1 MPKRT
6 FRKRTTLEQKEG
18 RSIERRVKAILGY
31 DFAVKSEMRWYPGQ
45 KVGALFTVRSKRKPL
60 ISVDVYGQTFT
71 LISPNQR
78 RFWSGPGVGLQ
89 KWRELYSYKP
99 RLFRY
104 SGQTG
109 RLTTCRVL
117 YLAELI
123 ELIRCYIRAIAYVC
137 ELESEPFPTWI
148 TDFTTTGF
156 EFHRHEVA
164 KFKPLAGQ
172 VEKDDEA
179 LGKWSREPME
189 SIGDSPPMID
199 ETLFQHEGNEEDEE

>member
-6 FRKRTTLEQKEG
+6 FRKRTTLEQREG

-31 DFAVKSEMRWYPGQ
+31 DFKAQSEMRWYPGQ

-60 ISVDVYGQTFT
+60 ISVEVYGQTFT

-104 SGQTG
+104 SGNTG

-137 ELESEPFPTWI
+137 ELESEPFPSWI
-148 TDFTTTGF
+148 LDLTTTGF

-164 KFKPLAGQ
+164 RFAPMSG
-172 VEKDDEA
+172 EKDEDNA
-179 LGKWSREPME
+179 LGEWAREEFE
-189 SIGDSPPMID
+189 SIGDSPAMID
-199 ETLFQHEGNEEDEE
+199 ETVFQHEGNEDEK